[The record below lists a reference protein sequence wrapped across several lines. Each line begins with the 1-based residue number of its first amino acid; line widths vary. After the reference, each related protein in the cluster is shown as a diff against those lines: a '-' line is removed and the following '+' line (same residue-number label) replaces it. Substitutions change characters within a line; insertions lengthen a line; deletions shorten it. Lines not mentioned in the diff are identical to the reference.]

1 MAKQFIIKDV
11 AGNTGLA
18 DAIDFTTDLAE
29 AQRIAARNTS
39 VFKLGYADFRVFE
52 MIEVEE

>member
-1 MAKQFIIKDV
+1 MAQQFIIKDV

-52 MIEVEE
+52 MIEVES